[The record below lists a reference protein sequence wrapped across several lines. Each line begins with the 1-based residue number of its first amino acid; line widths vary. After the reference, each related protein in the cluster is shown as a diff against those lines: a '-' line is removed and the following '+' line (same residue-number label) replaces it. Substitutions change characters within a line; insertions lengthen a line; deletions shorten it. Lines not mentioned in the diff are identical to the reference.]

1 MGDVRFA
8 SSLVEVGGERNP
20 DEFARVVAEAVAA
33 HDSVGG
39 VVECRAAGAGIGLGE
54 PFFDSAESVIS
65 HLMFSVPAVKGI
77 EFGSGFGG
85 VRLRGSERNDRI
97 ADAEGHTFTNNE
109 GGIVGGITNG
119 NEIVVRVALKP
130 TPSIAAPQQTFDFA
144 EGCVAPLCIRG
155 RHDACIAL
163 RASVVVEAAVAI
175 ALADLPPMSTRR
187 ETVRLIAS
195 AIAPLYDPREAE
207 SIARMV
213 VMEALGVDFTHLVAD
228 YDAPCAIEGLDD
240 MVADLRRGRP
250 VQYVLGHAGFCG
262 FDFAVRE
269 GVLIP
274 RPETAELVG
283 RIAAATAAGARI
295 LDVGTGSGAI
305 AVSLARMIPD
315 SSVAAVDIS
324 EEALAVARENAARNG
339 AEVDFRLADALGDLR
354 WLGTFDAIVSNP
366 PKSFISCMCS

>member
-1 MGDVRFA
+1 MHTFGTIFRISIWGASHAPSLGIRIDGVPAGIALSAADFEPDIARRRSGAAGTTPRREADIPVLSGGIADGVTTGGTLEIAFANSNTRSTDYDEFRTHPRPSHADFTARAKYGDGMDLRGGGMFSGRMTLPIVAAGVVAKKILGDVRFA

-85 VRLRGSERNDRI
+85 VRLRGSKRNDRI

-144 EGCVAPLCIRG
+144 EGRVAPLCIRG

-175 ALADLPPMSTRR
+175 ALADLK
-187 ETVRLIAS
+187 
-195 AIAPLYDPREAE
+195 
-207 SIARMV
+207 
-213 VMEALGVDFTHLVAD
+213 
-228 YDAPCAIEGLDD
+228 
-240 MVADLRRGRP
+240 LR
-250 VQYVLGHAGFCG
+250 
-262 FDFAVRE
+262 
-269 GVLIP
+269 
-274 RPETAELVG
+274 
-283 RIAAATAAGARI
+283 
-295 LDVGTGSGAI
+295 
-305 AVSLARMIPD
+305 
-315 SSVAAVDIS
+315 
-324 EEALAVARENAARNG
+324 NAAH
-339 AEVDFRLADALGDLR
+339 VH
-354 WLGTFDAIVSNP
+354 P
-366 PKSFISCMCS
+366 